1 MKWAPFRADSL
12 NNIPLFP
19 IIPTGCP
26 KILAKPVTRV
36 CMDTAGIRIIN
47 CTNYKNKN
55 LKSKLKGSSGSNAL
69 TVPYNFLNSS
79 NSLPST
85 M

>member
-26 KILAKPVTRV
+26 KILANPVTRV
-36 CMDTAGIRIIN
+36 CIDTIGI
-47 CTNYKNKN
+47 KN
-55 LKSKLKGSSGSNAL
+55 
-69 TVPYNFLNSS
+69 
-79 NSLPST
+79 
-85 M
+85 